1 MSEIAKMNRIEKQ
14 MLELLNE
21 LRERY
26 HVIGVKAEFE
36 TEGTRLEE
44 AFRLREISRSTGL
57 DFTLKIGG
65 CGAIKDLFEAID
77 LGVDRVVAPMVETAY
92 ALQKYLLAIET
103 VFRQK
108 RGVTFSV
115 NLETITAFKNLDE
128 MLSLPGITA
137 LDGIVIG
144 RSDLAGSMGLSPKD
158 VEGEIILHLARTM
171 AEKAKE
177 VGLQVAIGGG
187 ISFLS
192 LPFLKTFP
200 VGQIDRLET
209 RKVIFRAP
217 EALENPAIA
226 FQKALEFE
234 MLWLQNKKHYYG
246 PSYREDET
254 RLAILE
260 ARYRNSIEGEGAL

>member
-1 MSEIAKMNRIEKQ
+1 MNRTEKR
-14 MLELLNE
+14 MLELLDE

-44 AFRLREISRSTGL
+44 ASRLREISREVGL

-92 ALQKYLLAIET
+92 ALQKYLLAIDT
-103 VFRQK
+103 VFARK
-108 RGVTFSV
+108 SGVKFSV

-128 MLSLPGITA
+128 MLSIPEITA

-144 RSDLAGSMGLSPKD
+144 RSDLAGSMGLSSKE
-158 VEGEIILHLARTM
+158 VEGEIIGKLALEM
-171 AEKAKE
+171 AGKAKTA
-177 VGLQVAIGGG
+177 GLEVAIGGG

-200 VGQIDRLET
+200 VGQIDRFET
-209 RKVIFRAP
+209 RKVVFRAP
-217 EALENPAIA
+217 EALENPAVA

-234 MLWLQNKKHYYG
+234 ILWLKNKQHYYG
-246 PSYREDET
+246 AIDRQDEA
-254 RLAILE
+254 RLATLE
-260 ARYRNSIEGEGAL
+260 ERYRNSIEGAL